1 MTMTPPLRFYSVSDV
16 LGSASRHSR
25 NCAVVLMEGESISI
39 LCRHETGDSNHVLDK
54 DSPALRFG
62 FFSKDASVAFHCWVL
77 ISRMNLDRVP
87 LNLS

>member
-39 LCRHETGDSNHVLDK
+39 LRRHETGDSNHVSDK
-54 DSPALRFG
+54 D
-62 FFSKDASVAFHCWVL
+62 
-77 ISRMNLDRVP
+77 
-87 LNLS
+87 